1 VAVAVNRRD
10 RIDPRTGR
18 ARNLRRNATPAE
30 RKLWNALRLL
40 DLPPGHFRRQAPI
53 GPYVTD
59 FAHHGLRLI
68 VKLDGDQHGRPEGLA
83 KDTRRTAH
91 LSALSYRVMRFWNH
105 EIADDC
111 DGVVEKILAYAAEP
125 PPTRTLPAASR
136 GEGDTS
142 VAPMAGSA
150 KRGDEGD
157 NTARVLPRADER

>member
-10 RIDPRTGR
+10 RIDPRTWR

-53 GPYVTD
+53 GPYVAD

-68 VKLDGDQHGRPEGLA
+68 VELDGDQHGRPEGLA

-91 LSALSYRVMRFWNH
+91 LSALGYRVMRFWNH

-111 DGVVEKILAYAAEP
+111 DGVVETILAHAAEP
-125 PPTRTLPAASR
+125 PPTRTLPSASR
-136 GEGDTS
+136 GEGD
-142 VAPMAGSA
+142 PNAGSRA
-150 KRGDEGD
+150 SNGKSGDKAQRGEKTGQG
-157 NTARVLPRADER
+157 